1 MFFGTNTSM
10 VKTSKLFVI
19 FHMPTNAPI
28 NVRLDQVNNFN
39 IFVTRVSN
47 LKENRDK
54 KENKKR
60 RRILKNLKI

>member
-1 MFFGTNTSM
+1 
-10 VKTSKLFVI
+10 
-19 FHMPTNAPI
+19 MPTNAPI